1 MTPFLSWI
9 VFDVAP
15 LHFLGLDM
23 EPILP
28 WFTTDPWEPMPLFM
42 ISAGGTALI
51 VIISFVVCVEQF
63 KDAIW
68 LQPFVAAGQSTL
80 SLYVAHI
87 VIGEMGLKSLKF
99 FNIDACLFPLWG
111 GLLFFSTALLAAS
124 FWKKHFQKG
133 PLEWMMR
140 RLLEVHIPRLAA
152 PFINGRFTHS
162 GR

>member
-1 MTPFLSWI
+1 MRQIQRGTF
-9 VFDVAP
+9 A
-15 LHFLGLDM
+15 
-23 EPILP
+23 ILASTET
-28 WFTTDPWEPMPLFM
+28 F
-42 ISAGGTALI
+42 
-51 VIISFVVCVEQF
+51 VITIGDLAARIDHIDTVVR
-63 KDAIW
+63 
-68 LQPFVAAGQSTL
+68 LVAAGQSTL

-87 VIGEMGLKSLKF
+87 IIGEMGLKSLKF

-140 RLLEVHIPRLAA
+140 RLLEVRIPRLPN
-152 PFINGRFTHS
+152 PFINGRITHT